1 MLEAHLMEDNTWK
14 LISGYQ
20 AKSGEESPDCEAEI
34 RGASWWLSL
43 NAPNR
48 RNKPTV
54 RGFVNLNDDEV
65 EKFLGFSLWECA
77 KKFERVSKW

>member
-1 MLEAHLMEDNTWK
+1 MEAHLR
-14 LISGYQ
+14 LPS
-20 AKSGEESPDCEAEI
+20 CEAEI
-34 RGASWWLSL
+34 RGESWWLSL

-77 KKFERVSKW
+77 KNLKEFRNGKLHI